1 MAEPRYVNLTAPA
14 GGYESQ
20 LANIKRRQK
29 MAELLA
35 QQGGEDIK
43 VESVNGVPTPI
54 SPFQGLAKALQSGMG
69 GYLAGK
75 ASEDEAAL
83 KKAGL
88 AEAKDARKS
97 FYTLDD
103 TTMPGGKATLFAPT
117 LGGSNMPSAPPPGNM
132 PLPNYIAQ
140 DAEAMA
146 AGPAAAQPGD
156 LRPFDIRPTEQ
167 KATFGDITTKGL
179 PRSREDQSRLLDE
192 YEMSDNPYL
201 QNLSQRLR
209 AESKGQMF
217 EGNKAGVYR
226 LNANGEIETVV
237 PASTEVG
244 DTSKVAQLI
253 SERNKL
259 APDDPNRSIY
269 DAAINMETTR
279 APGVSVSVGAE
290 KPFAKALGTGAAG
303 VLEASSN
310 AARGGVKSLGTIAQM
325 RNALKTGKVNLGPG
339 ASITQL
345 WQQMTGGDPTR
356 INNTRSITQG
366 LAQLTLNARGSL
378 KGQGTITD
386 REQELLEKAV
396 SATSIDS
403 LTISELN
410 EILAVAE
417 RAANFSIDDNE
428 VNVNRARKIPGAS
441 EVIDFYSVSRPK
453 SFNDILNTYPGKP

>member
-1 MAEPRYVNLTAPA
+1 MADPRNTYVNLTAPA

-20 LANIKRRQK
+20 LADIKRRQK

-35 QQGGEDIK
+35 QQGSEDIK

-69 GYLAGK
+69 DYLGGK
-75 ASEDEAAL
+75 AAEDEALA
-83 KKAGL
+83 KKA
-88 AEAKDARKS
+88 ARSEAIEARKT
-97 FYTLDD
+97 FYTLPD
-103 TTMPGGKATLFAPT
+103 TKGIVASDAEGTTPFQGKFQGPTLPGMPAPEAITAKMQMPVAPQTKVGMIPGG
-117 LGGSNMPSAPPPGNM
+117 
-132 PLPNYIAQ
+132 
-140 DAEAMA
+140 
-146 AGPAAAQPGD
+146 
-156 LRPFDIRPTEQ
+156 
-167 KATFGDITTKGL
+167 
-179 PRSREDQSRLLDE
+179 PRSKEDQTQILDE

-237 PASTEVG
+237 PASTQAE
-244 DTSKVAQLI
+244 DRSPFMQLLTDRDRLI
-253 SERNKL
+253 AAGAKL
-259 APDDPNRSIY
+259 DDPRVKAL
-269 DAAINMETTR
+269 DAKINLETTR

-290 KPFAKALGTGAAG
+290 KPFAKALGTGAAA

-310 AARGGVKSLGTIAQM
+310 AARGGVKSLGTIAQI

-339 ASITQL
+339 ASVTQL
-345 WQQMTGGDPTR
+345 WQQMTGGDPAR

-410 EILAVAE
+410 EILEVAE
-417 RAANFSIDDNE
+417 RAANFSIYDNE

-453 SFNDILNTYPGKP
+453 SFNDILNQYSGKPNG

>member
-1 MAEPRYVNLTAPA
+1 MAEPRYVSLTAPA

-20 LANIKRRQK
+20 LADIKRRQK

-69 GYLAGK
+69 AYLGGK
-75 ASEDEAAL
+75 AAEDEALA
-83 KKAGL
+83 KKA
-88 AEAKDARKS
+88 ARSEAIEARKT
-97 FYTLDD
+97 FYTLPD
-103 TTMPGGKATLFAPT
+103 TTTTMEGGEANLFAP
-117 LGGSNMPSAPPPGNM
+117 LPSN
-132 PLPNYIAQ
+132 ITQ

-146 AGPAAAQPGD
+146 GMPQPQGPAPYQPGV
-156 LRPFDIRPTEQ
+156 LRPFDVKPSEQ
-167 KATFGDITTKGL
+167 KVAFGDITSNVEGGK
-179 PRSREDQSRLLDE
+179 RSREDQSRLLDE

-237 PASTEVG
+237 PASTEAE
-244 DTSKVAQLI
+244 DRSPFMQLLTDR
-253 SERNKL
+253 ERLIAAGAKL
-259 APDDPNRSIY
+259 DDPRVKAL
-269 DAAINMETTR
+269 DAKINLETTR

-290 KPFAKALGTGAAG
+290 KPFAKALGTGAAA

-310 AARGGVKSLGTIAQM
+310 AARGGVKSLGTIAQI

-339 ASITQL
+339 ASVTQL
-345 WQQMTGGDPTR
+345 WQQMTGGDPAR

-417 RAANFSIDDNE
+417 RAANFSIYDNE

-453 SFNDILNTYPGKP
+453 SFNDILNQYSGKPNG